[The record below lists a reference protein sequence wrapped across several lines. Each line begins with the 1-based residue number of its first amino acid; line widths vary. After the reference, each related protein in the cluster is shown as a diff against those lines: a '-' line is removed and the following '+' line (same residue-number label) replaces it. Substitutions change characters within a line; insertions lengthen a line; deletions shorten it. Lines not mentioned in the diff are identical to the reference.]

1 MRKVF
6 IVAVLF
12 AVAPAAWRVAD
23 ACGDKFLLVGRG
35 MRLQRAYAAVHPGNI
50 LIYASPNTKETAAIR
65 DPQFQ
70 KNLRQA
76 GHALSV
82 IEDFGLFEHAL
93 GSGSFDI
100 VLADV
105 IEAPKVDGMIASAP
119 SHPKPLYVAYP
130 AAFENKALQAQ
141 YLCTLKASDRPVRF
155 LDRIESE
162 MKTRAPKRGSKG

>member
-1 MRKVF
+1 MRKVL
-6 IVAVLF
+6 VAMLLV
-12 AVAPAAWRVAD
+12 AAAPAGWRAAE
-23 ACGDKFLLVGRG
+23 ACGDKFLLVGRA
-35 MRLQRAYAAVHPGNI
+35 MRLTRAYAAVHPGNI
-50 LIYASPNTKETAAIR
+50 LIYARPSTKESAAIR

-82 IEDFGLFEHAL
+82 IEDLSLFEHAL

-105 IEAPKVDGMIASAP
+105 VEAPKIDGLIASAP

-141 YLCTLKASDRPVRF
+141 YSCSLKATDRPVRF
-155 LDRIESE
+155 LDRIEAE
-162 MKTRAPKRGSKG
+162 MKVRAPKRAAKG

>member
-1 MRKVF
+1 MRKLF
-6 IVAVLF
+6 VAALLV
-12 AVAPAAWRVAD
+12 AVAPPAWRVAE

-35 MRLQRAYAAVHPGNI
+35 LRLQRAYAAVHPGNI
-50 LIYASPNTKETAAIR
+50 LIFAKPSTKESAAIR

-82 IEDFGLFEHAL
+82 IEDLGLFEQAL

-105 IEAPKVDGMIASAP
+105 AEAPRIDRLVAAAP
-119 SHPKPLYVAYP
+119 SRPTPLYVAYP
-130 AAFENKALQAQ
+130 SAFKDKALQEQ
-141 YLCTLKASDRPVRF
+141 YLCTLKATDRPIRF

-162 MKTRAPKRGSKG
+162 MKTRAPKRASKG